1 MMNVSTTVTDNMTE
15 VLARIIEF
23 TERRRDLLTR
33 NLFDYRQPGFRPLD
47 LAVGDF
53 AECMTEAVCEHVR
66 SQRLLLCDR
75 QSVRFGEGRK
85 FDALP
90 QIDTDAEKILQN
102 DIKQYL
108 QMQIRKLSENLMN
121 NRIAVELL
129 QQKQQQ
135 CAL

>member
-1 MMNVSTTVTDNMTE
+1 MNVSTTVTDNMTE
-15 VLARIIEF
+15 VLTRIIEF

-33 NLFDYRQPGFRPLD
+33 NLFDYREPGFCPLD
-47 LAVGDF
+47 LPVGEF

-75 QSVRFGEGRK
+75 QSVRFGQGRQ

-90 QIDTDAEKILQN
+90 QVDPEAQKVLQN

-129 QQKQQQ
+129 GQKQQQ
-135 CAL
+135 NAL